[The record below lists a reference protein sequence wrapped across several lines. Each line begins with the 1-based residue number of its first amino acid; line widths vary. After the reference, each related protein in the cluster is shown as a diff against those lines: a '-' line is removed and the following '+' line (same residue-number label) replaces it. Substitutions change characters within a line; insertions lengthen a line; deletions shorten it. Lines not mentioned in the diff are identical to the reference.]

1 MAEVEPALPP
11 FGERPNEAVI
21 LKTEFRV
28 GDHQQL
34 RKVVKCNVAYL
45 QKLTW
50 LVAMQ
55 DIAWRE
61 GRL

>member
-45 QKLTW
+45 AEAD
-50 LVAMQ
+50 VVSCNA
-55 DIAWRE
+55 
-61 GRL
+61 GHRLERG